1 MQSEYTIISF
11 RWIQPSSP
19 CIVER
24 FLPARFEPV
33 TTQSSLLPFEL
44 HTPHLCMWI
53 VGEEFYLGW
62 RGQRRWRPQHSGW
75 STPISRYPL
84 RTAAAAQKNSH
95 CPNKKSES
103 NIKTEAVTAEAD
115 KTVHVRLLYINI
127 RPRNQTYIVASAP
140 TGTGSVF
147 MRRFLLYYIGT
158 VLRQSHE
165 NEKG

>member
-1 MQSEYTIISF
+1 MDLALKSLYSWTVFASKIRTRDDTVQSATFWATYT
-11 RWIQPSSP
+11 PS
-19 CIVER
+19 
-24 FLPARFEPV
+24 
-33 TTQSSLLPFEL
+33 L
-44 HTPHLCMWI
+44 H

-62 RGQRRWRPQHSGW
+62 RGQRRWRPQQSGW